1 MTPLESHPQGVVI
14 RVKARPGARR
24 NAFAG
29 LHDGALRIDVTAAPE
44 KGKANDAI
52 IALLAKT
59 FGVAKSSIEL
69 ISSPANSQKR
79 FLLHGI
85 QLTDVQ
91 RQLTSLDDSGNV

>member
-1 MTPLESHPQGVVI
+1 MTPLELHPHGVVI

-59 FGVAKSSIEL
+59 FGIAKSSIEL
-69 ISSPANSQKR
+69 ISTPANPQKR
-79 FLLHGI
+79 FLIAGL
-85 QLTDVQ
+85 DVAAAKAK
-91 RQLTSLDDSGNV
+91 LAM

>member
-14 RVKARPGARR
+14 QVKARPSARR

-52 IALLAKT
+52 IALLAKN
-59 FGVAKSSIEL
+59 FGVAKSSIDL
-69 ISSPANSQKR
+69 ISSPANPQKK
-79 FLLHGI
+79 FLLAG
-85 QLTDVQ
+85 
-91 RQLTSLDDSGNV
+91 LDLAAAEKRLSDLL

>member
-1 MTPLESHPQGVVI
+1 MTPLESHPQGVII

-44 KGKANDAI
+44 KGKANEAI
-52 IALLAKT
+52 VALLAKS

-69 ISSPANSQKR
+69 ISRPANPQKR
-79 FLLHGI
+79 FLLRGH
-85 QLTDVQ
+85 QLADAD
-91 RQLTSLDDSGNV
+91 QLLASLLDANNT

>member
-14 RVKARPGARR
+14 RVKARPGACR

-59 FGVAKSSIEL
+59 FGIAKSSIEL
-69 ISSPANSQKR
+69 ISSPANPQKR
-79 FLLHGI
+79 FLLA
-85 QLTDVQ
+85 
-91 RQLTSLDDSGNV
+91 RLDLATADAKLAELLA

>member
-14 RVKARPGARR
+14 QVKARPGGRR

-52 IALLAKT
+52 IVLLAKT

-69 ISSPANSQKR
+69 ISSPANPQKR
-79 FLLHGI
+79 FLLAGLDLATAEAKVAEL
-85 QLTDVQ
+85 LT
-91 RQLTSLDDSGNV
+91 

>member
-59 FGVAKSSIEL
+59 FGVARSSIEL
-69 ISSPANSQKR
+69 ISSPTNPQKR
-79 FLLHGI
+79 FLLAGLDLATAEAKVAEL
-85 QLTDVQ
+85 LT
-91 RQLTSLDDSGNV
+91 

>member
-1 MTPLESHPQGVVI
+1 MLSPIDPHPQGVVI

-59 FGVAKSSIEL
+59 FGIAKSSIEL
-69 ISSPANSQKR
+69 ISSPANPQKR
-79 FLLHGI
+79 FLLAG
-85 QLTDVQ
+85 
-91 RQLTSLDDSGNV
+91 LDLATAEKRLSDIL

>member
-1 MTPLESHPQGVVI
+1 MTPLELHPQGVVI
-14 RVKARPGARR
+14 CVKARPGARR

-69 ISSPANSQKR
+69 ISSPANPQKK
-79 FLLHGI
+79 FLLAG
-85 QLTDVQ
+85 
-91 RQLTSLDDSGNV
+91 LDLATAEAKLAM

>member
-1 MTPLESHPQGVVI
+1 MTPLEPHPQGVII

-44 KGKANDAI
+44 KGKANEAI
-52 IALLAKT
+52 VALLAKS

-69 ISSPANSQKR
+69 ISSPANPQKR
-79 FLLHGI
+79 FLLRGL
-85 QLTDVQ
+85 QLADAD
-91 RQLTSLDDSGNV
+91 QLLASLLDANNA

>member
-29 LHDGALRIDVTAAPE
+29 LHDGALRIDVTAVPE

-69 ISSPANSQKR
+69 ISSPTNPQKR
-79 FLLHGI
+79 FLIAGLDLATAEAKVAEL
-85 QLTDVQ
+85 LT
-91 RQLTSLDDSGNV
+91 

>member
-1 MTPLESHPQGVVI
+1 MTPLESHPQGVII

-44 KGKANDAI
+44 KGKANEAI
-52 IALLAKT
+52 VSLLAKS

-69 ISSPANSQKR
+69 ISSPANPLKR
-79 FLLHGI
+79 FLLRGL
-85 QLTDVQ
+85 QLADAE
-91 RQLTSLDDSGNV
+91 QLLASLLDANNT

>member
-1 MTPLESHPQGVVI
+1 MHSPIEPHPQGIVI

-24 NAFAG
+24 NALAG
-29 LHDGALRIDVTAAPE
+29 LHDGALRVDVTAAPE

-69 ISSPANSQKR
+69 ISSPANTQKR
-79 FLLHGI
+79 FLLAG
-85 QLTDVQ
+85 
-91 RQLTSLDDSGNV
+91 LDLATAEKCLSELL

>member
-1 MTPLESHPQGVVI
+1 MHSPIEPHPQGVVI

-44 KGKANDAI
+44 KGKANSAI
-52 IALLAKT
+52 IALLAKN

-69 ISSPANSQKR
+69 ISSPANPQKR
-79 FLLHGI
+79 FLIAG
-85 QLTDVQ
+85 
-91 RQLTSLDDSGNV
+91 LDLATAEKRLSDLL

>member
-1 MTPLESHPQGVVI
+1 MTPLESHSSGVVI

-69 ISSPANSQKR
+69 ISSPANPQKR
-79 FLLHGI
+79 FLLAG
-85 QLTDVQ
+85 LD
-91 RQLTSLDDSGNV
+91 LAAAEESLAKLLA

>member
-24 NAFAG
+24 NALAG

-44 KGKANDAI
+44 KGKANDSI

-59 FGVAKSSIEL
+59 FTVAKSSIEL
-69 ISSPANSQKR
+69 ISSPANPQKR

-85 QLTDVQ
+85 QLAHAQ
-91 RQLTSLDDSGNV
+91 QQLASLVDSGGA